1 MEIQLTLIFL
11 VMLWR
16 VMQYG
21 EGDKEYLVKIIG
33 YSIILLAETIFFC
46 CQLRKILILCTCE

>member
-33 YSIILLAETIFFC
+33 YSIILLAETIFFVVSC
-46 CQLRKILILCTCE
+46 VKF